1 VIYLFFNFYKSF
13 FGEEVM
19 EIISIDEL
27 HEVVENMGDNN
38 LILDVRSSEEYSAG
52 HIKGSQNTPHEEV
65 SGISSD
71 LSSYNKVYVHC
82 KMGGRAKIAS
92 EALISAGLDNIVC
105 VGNGGMERW
114 KDMGWPV
121 K

>member
-1 VIYLFFNFYKSF
+1 
-13 FGEEVM
+13 M

-27 HEVVENMGDNN
+27 HDKLEDMGDNN
-38 LILDVRSSEEYSAG
+38 LILDVRSAEEYSSG
-52 HIKGSQNTPHEEV
+52 HISGSQNTSHEDV
-65 SGISSD
+65 IGISSD
-71 LSSYNKVYVHC
+71 LRSYEKVYVHC

-92 EALISAGLDNIVC
+92 EVLINAGLDNVVC

-114 KDMGWPV
+114 AQMGWPIS

>member
-1 VIYLFFNFYKSF
+1 
-13 FGEEVM
+13 M

-27 HEVVENMGDNN
+27 HEAVENMGDNN
-38 LILDVRSSEEYSAG
+38 LILDVRSAEEYSAG

-71 LSSYNKVYVHC
+71 LDGYNKVYVQC

-92 EALISAGLDNIVC
+92 EALINSGLNNIVC

-114 KDMGWPV
+114 MEMGWPV
-121 K
+121 QQ

>member
-1 VIYLFFNFYKSF
+1 
-13 FGEEVM
+13 M

-27 HEVVENMGDNN
+27 HEVVENMGENN
-38 LILDVRSSEEYSAG
+38 LILDVRSAEESFTG

-65 SGISSD
+65 TDIYSD
-71 LSSYNKVYVHC
+71 LSGYNKVYVHC

-92 EALISAGLDNIVC
+92 EALINAGLDNIVC

-114 KDMGWPV
+114 KQMEWQV
-121 K
+121 E

>member
-1 VIYLFFNFYKSF
+1 
-13 FGEEVM
+13 M

-38 LILDVRSSEEYSAG
+38 LILDVRSAEEYSAG

-71 LSSYNKVYVHC
+71 LNSYDKVYVHC
-82 KMGGRAKIAS
+82 KMGGRAKMAA
-92 EALISAGLDNIVC
+92 ETLKGAGLENIIC
-105 VGNGGMERW
+105 VSDGGMQRW
-114 KDMGWPV
+114 EDMGWPLT